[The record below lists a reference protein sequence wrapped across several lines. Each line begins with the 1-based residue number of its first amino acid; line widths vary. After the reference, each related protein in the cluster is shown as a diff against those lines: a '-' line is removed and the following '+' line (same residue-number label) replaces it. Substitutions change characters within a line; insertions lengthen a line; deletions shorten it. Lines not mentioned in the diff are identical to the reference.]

1 MHRESQE
8 SLAKRFEFKDMLEIL
23 DAQVKGK
30 QLLQG
35 ELKRLQEE
43 DAVEMEKLA
52 EQTRREEMEGLL
64 KH

>member
-1 MHRESQE
+1 
-8 SLAKRFEFKDMLEIL
+8 MLEIL